1 MVLLLICYLI
11 TIFAV
16 FFSPYS
22 PTNAEFRE
30 FFFHP
35 PTPLHFRDQ
44 NGNFHLRPT
53 VSRTFLLDR
62 ARIIYASAAPLQIYY
77 RRSDA
82 NQNPY
87 FNDTLESD
95 QPILKITDDKGKL
108 LAEIFALQETDRNS
122 AIFTATV
129 PIETK
134 SKILTAVSVDGKRI
148 TFPIVFQIPK
158 PVAHPLS
165 PDLFLMDS
173 AGKYIGS
180 YYPEQDDSPVH
191 FF

>member
-44 NGNFHLRPT
+44 NGAFHLRPT

-62 ARIIYASAAPLQIYY
+62 TRIIYASAAPLQIFY
-77 RRSDA
+77 RRADA

-87 FNDTLESD
+87 FNDSLESD
-95 QPILKITDDKGKL
+95 KPILRVTDDKGKS
-108 LAEIFALQETDRNS
+108 LAEIFSLQETDRDS
-122 AIFTATV
+122 SVLHATV
-129 PIETK
+129 PIEPK
-134 SKILTAVSVDGKRI
+134 SKTI
-148 TFPIVFQIPK
+148 TVT
-158 PVAHPLS
+158 S
-165 PDLFLMDS
+165 TD
-173 AGKYIGS
+173 
-180 YYPEQDDSPVH
+180 
-191 FF
+191 